1 MSSETV
7 ENSGGSG
14 ATMNPLTLLRI
25 LLGYVKPYRLRALV
39 LVVTLL
45 LEGTF
50 NILLALSLKFIID
63 FAITPRDANVL
74 ALILGGLLV
83 GFLLTAVSQ
92 VVRDYLYAWLGARL
106 LNDIRKEMFRHLQQ
120 LSLGFYARSRM
131 GDLLSRFSSDLAA
144 IENAVVL
151 GVPGALLSVINII
164 FSTCVLFALDW
175 RLALVAM
182 LGLPL
187 CVVGPKILG
196 TRALNVGHTLRVEQ
210 ATLASTI
217 QENLAA
223 QQIVKAFS
231 LKNSVLANFE
241 GQADRAA
248 RLATRFNF
256 LSYVAERSP
265 NIGMLLFNVLLI
277 SGGAYLAYSNL
288 LSIGSL
294 VSFNALF
301 ITVSTSVM
309 GLTAVTPTLLQATS
323 GMQRVRELLD
333 ERPAVV
339 EPKDAR
345 RLPQLSSGIE
355 FEDVTFGY
363 TAEQSNLIN
372 VSMNL
377 PKGARVAFVGHS
389 GCGKSTNLNLIMRFY
404 DPQAGRVLFDGTDL
418 REAALDSLYD
428 QVGIVFQESFLF
440 NTSVRENIRLGK
452 SGATDA
458 EVEAAARAAELEEIV
473 LKMPAGYDTVVGER
487 GGRLSGGQRQRIAI
501 ARALIRNP
509 SLIIL
514 DEATSALDPATEAAI
529 NETLERVSDG
539 RTVVAVTHRLK
550 SVINYEHIFV
560 FKEGRIIERGTHESL
575 LRLGESYAGMWRRQN
590 GTSMSADGELRVT
603 DVSILRDVPL
613 FADLAEPYLSDI
625 SDMLI
630 TARVPASRTIIEQG
644 DEGSRFYII
653 IRGKVA
659 VTVTDEDENTLHVAT
674 LEDGDYFG
682 EIALIADTPTTA
694 TVVTLTPC
702 IFLILQREQLQKLMR
717 QHAGLGAQL
726 RDALKRRLA
735 EIDAIS
741 GEPEGAQYVGS

>member
-1 MSSETV
+1 
-7 ENSGGSG
+7 
-14 ATMNPLTLLRI
+14 MNPFTLLRI
-25 LLGYVKPYRLRALV
+25 LFGYVKPYTPRAVV

-45 LEGTF
+45 VEGTF

-63 FAITPRDANVL
+63 FAITPQDANAL
-74 ALILGGLLV
+74 ALILGGLVV
-83 GFLLTAVSQ
+83 GFLLTATAQ
-92 VVRDYLYAWLGARL
+92 VVRDYLYAWLGARI
-106 LNDIRKEMFRHLQQ
+106 LNDVRKEMFRHLQQ

-196 TRALNVGHTLRVEQ
+196 TRALKVGHTLRGEQ
-210 ATLASTI
+210 ATLSSTI
-217 QENLAA
+217 QENLGA

-231 LKNSVLANFE
+231 LKDSVLANFE
-241 GQADRAA
+241 GQADKTAS
-248 RLATRFNF
+248 LATRFNF
-256 LSYVAERSP
+256 LSYITERSP

-277 SGGAYLAYSNL
+277 SGGSYLAYKGL

-301 ITVSTSVM
+301 ITVSSSVM
-309 GLTAVTPTLLQATS
+309 GLTSVTPTLLQATS
-323 GMQRVRELLD
+323 GMERVRELLD
-333 ERPAVV
+333 ERPAIV

-345 RLPQLSSGIE
+345 RLPQLSTGIE

-363 TAEQSNLIN
+363 TAEQQNLVG
-372 VSMNL
+372 VSMKL

-404 DPQAGRVLFDGTDL
+404 DPQAGRVLFDGIDL
-418 REAALDSLYD
+418 REAALDSLYE

-452 SGATDA
+452 SGATD
-458 EVEAAARAAELEEIV
+458 EEIEAAARAAELDELIR
-473 LKMPAGYDTVVGER
+473 KMPTGYDTIVGER

-509 SLIIL
+509 TLIIL

-529 NETLERVSDG
+529 NETLDRVSAG

-550 SVINYEHIFV
+550 SVVDYDHIFV
-560 FKEGRIIERGTHESL
+560 FKEGRVIERGTHESL

-590 GTSMSADGELRVT
+590 GMSVSADGELRVT
-603 DVSILRDVPL
+603 DVNVLREVPL
-613 FADLAEPYLSDI
+613 FKDLDESYLKDI
-625 SDMLI
+625 SEMFVV
-630 TARVPASRTIIEQG
+630 ARVPANRTIIE
-644 DEGSRFYII
+644 EGAEGYRFYII

-659 VTVTDEDENTLHVAT
+659 VSVTDEDENILHVAT

-682 EIALIADTPTTA
+682 EIALIADVPTTA
-694 TVVTLTPC
+694 TVVTLTQC
-702 IFLILQREQLQKLMR
+702 IFLILQREQLHKLMR

-726 RDALKRRLA
+726 RDALARRLA
-735 EIDAIS
+735 ETEAIS
-741 GEPEGAQYVGS
+741 GEPEGTEYVGKS